1 MVASLVGMAQ
11 QPGISSAVGE
21 PVEPTNKLWEKKMY
35 PGTKKI
41 VFFSKNPLTRR
52 IPSEC
57 LTSFSAKNSENPL
70 THRILPVQSLVTG
83 HWSLV
88 TGHAIIVFTE
98 QIPFPIQARPQAEFP
113 SAASL
118 RLNHFSP
125 VIIPAVCSGKNKVL

>member
-35 PGTKKI
+35 PGAKKVSI
-41 VFFSKNPLTRR
+41 F
-52 IPSEC
+52 
-57 LTSFSAKNSENPL
+57 SENPL
-70 THRILPVQSLVTG
+70 TSRILPVQSLVTGHWSLVTGHWSLVTG

-118 RLNHFSP
+118 RLNRFFP
-125 VIIPAVCSGKNKVL
+125 VIIPAACWVEIKFVKGVFK

>member
-1 MVASLVGMAQ
+1 
-11 QPGISSAVGE
+11 
-21 PVEPTNKLWEKKMY
+21 MY
-35 PGTKKI
+35 PGAKKVSI
-41 VFFSKNPLTRR
+41 FFKNPLT
-52 IPSEC
+52 S
-57 LTSFSAKNSENPL
+57 
-70 THRILPVQSLVTG
+70 RILPVQSLVTGHWSLVTG

-118 RLNHFSP
+118 RLNPFSP